1 MKKENRKNLYVAI
14 FYLSAFLFWTAAV
27 RFVDV
32 RAIGP
37 EGSSVGFARLNSFV
51 HKFSGVHMYLYTIT
65 DWLSLIPIG
74 VVAGFAF
81 LGLLQWI
88 RRKKFSKIDYSIFV
102 LGGFYIVV
110 MALYVLFEKF
120 VVNYRPILINGCLEA
135 SYPSST
141 TMLVMCIMPTAM
153 MQTKDRVKNPVL
165 RKTANSAIIVFII
178 FMVLARLFSGVHW
191 FTDIAGGALL
201 SAGLVR
207 MYSYIIGLVG
217 RS

>member
-110 MALYVLFEKF
+110 MALYVLFEIF

>member
-27 RFVDV
+27 SFVDV